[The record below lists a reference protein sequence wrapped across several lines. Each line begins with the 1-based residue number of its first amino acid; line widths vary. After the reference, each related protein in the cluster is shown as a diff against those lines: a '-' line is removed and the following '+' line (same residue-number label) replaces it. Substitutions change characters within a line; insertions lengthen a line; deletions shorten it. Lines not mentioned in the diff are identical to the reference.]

1 MAPPLD
7 SNKGNCPLEM
17 VNAFILLGLLIAA
30 NAYFF
35 IRSRRKSSKSQDDT
49 QVYVSIMKLPLPLI
63 LLFPCILILPAQAN
77 EVSDI
82 PSSESS
88 GSPLVSDL
96 SVDQFSEVVKAIV
109 QQTLEECAVEG
120 DMEGKAKL
128 NLDVTGD
135 VTAKIVCKTGKDI
148 EGK

>member
-1 MAPPLD
+1 MMKTSRPL
-7 SNKGNCPLEM
+7 S
-17 VNAFILLGLLIAA
+17 
-30 NAYFF
+30 
-35 IRSRRKSSKSQDDT
+35 
-49 QVYVSIMKLPLPLI
+49 
-63 LLFPCILILPAQAN
+63 LLFLWMLALNVQAN
-77 EVSDI
+77 EVSEI

-88 GSPLVSDL
+88 SSPLVSDL

-135 VTAKIVCKTGKDI
+135 VTAKIVCKTYNDSEEK
-148 EGK
+148 